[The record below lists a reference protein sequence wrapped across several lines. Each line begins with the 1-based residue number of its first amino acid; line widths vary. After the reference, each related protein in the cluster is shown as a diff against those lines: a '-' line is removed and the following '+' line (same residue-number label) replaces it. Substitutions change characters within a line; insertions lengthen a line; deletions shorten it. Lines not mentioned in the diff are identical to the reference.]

1 MLDVLAVSANPA
13 VDRVAVVPGR
23 AAAGTLRAARAL
35 ETPGGKGA
43 HVALVAHDLGAR
55 THLVTVAGGHSGDL
69 LRALLGDEDLPATVI
84 ATVAPTR
91 ATYTILGDEGDLV
104 EVLEPAT
111 TIAADEADA
120 LLDAVGALAADARVA
135 VVAGS
140 APEGPPATFA
150 ADLVRAAR
158 AAGARVLVDASGDAL
173 AAALEAGPDVVLPNA
188 AEAAWL
194 LGEPEA
200 TDPRALAAAARGLC
214 ARGAGAA
221 VVTAAALG
229 AVAVADGRAHHVQAL
244 RAPEPANA
252 VGCGDALA
260 AGVATGLARG
270 DDLARA
276 LALGVAAATDKLGR
290 LHPGHVERAA
300 VEALVADVVVTAL
313 REAPAPGAS
322 R

>member
-1 MLDVLAVSANPA
+1 VLDVLAVSANPA
-13 VDRVAVVPGR
+13 IDRVAVVPGTV
-23 AAAGTLRAARAL
+23 ASGTLRAAHAL

-55 THLVTVAGGHSGDL
+55 AHLVTVAGGHSGDL
-69 LRALLGDEDLPATVI
+69 LRALLGDEALDATVI
-84 ATVAPTR
+84 ETVAPTR
-91 ATYTILGDEGDLV
+91 ATYTILGDAGDLV

-111 TIAADEADA
+111 TLADDEVEA

-140 APEGPPATFA
+140 APDGPPAAFA
-150 ADLVRAAR
+150 AELVRAAR
-158 AAGARVLVDASGDAL
+158 AAGARVLVDCSGPAL
-173 AAALEAGPDVVLPNA
+173 AAALEAEPDLVLPNA
-188 AEAAWL
+188 AEAAHL
-194 LGEPEA
+194 LDEPQA
-200 TDPRALAAAARGLC
+200 ADAVALAAAARGLC

-244 RAPEPANA
+244 RVPVPANA

-290 LHPGHVERAA
+290 LHPGHVDRAA
-300 VEALVADVVVTAL
+300 VEALLADVAVTRL
-313 REAPAPGAS
+313 EPLPAVQP
-322 R
+322 